1 MSGKFFETLTSTK
14 SFNLGVVGVRINKPF
29 DGNGDFL
36 TFTQKNLR
44 TSSFH

>member
-14 SFNLGVVGVRINKPF
+14 SFNLGVVGVIINKPF